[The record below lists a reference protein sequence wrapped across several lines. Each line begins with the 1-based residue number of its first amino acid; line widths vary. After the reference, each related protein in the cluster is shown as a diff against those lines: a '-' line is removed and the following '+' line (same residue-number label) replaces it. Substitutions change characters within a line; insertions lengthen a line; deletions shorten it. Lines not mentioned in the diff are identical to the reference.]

1 VATKTIKIR
10 IKDSSCK
17 AILKKMAG
25 ACNYVWNFCN
35 ETSFSG
41 IRNKGEWLSGFDLQ
55 KLTAGSSKELGI
67 TATTI
72 QEICAEYGLRRN
84 KAKKRKLRWRSKK
97 SLGWIPFKKT
107 GAQFKNGKVIYCG
120 HEFKLFQPERLPENG
135 TYGSGELCQDA
146 RGRWY
151 LCISVHYE
159 MPRIPAQG
167 EVGVDLGLKTTA
179 TLSNG
184 IKVKNGRYYRMME
197 TRLAN
202 AQRAKHKRLAKTI
215 HAKIRNKRLDD
226 LHKASTQIVLE
237 NKLIVVGKL
246 SVKKMIKTKMAK
258 STYDA
263 GTSMFKTML
272 KYKASALQ
280 RVYVEVAETNTTR
293 TCSSCGVIPDSSP
306 KGLKGL
312 SIREWVCC
320 ECGAIHDRDINAA
333 LNILRLGHQSLM
345 PEVA

>member
-1 VATKTIKIR
+1 
-10 IKDSSCK
+10 
-17 AILKKMAG
+17 
-25 ACNYVWNFCN
+25 
-35 ETSFSG
+35 
-41 IRNKGEWLSGFDLQ
+41 
-55 KLTAGSSKELGI
+55 
-67 TATTI
+67 
-72 QEICAEYGLRRN
+72 
-84 KAKKRKLRWRSKK
+84 
-97 SLGWIPFKKT
+97 
-107 GAQFKNGKVIYCG
+107 
-120 HEFKLFQPERLPENG
+120 
-135 TYGSGELCQDA
+135 
-146 RGRWY
+146 
-151 LCISVHYE
+151 
-159 MPRIPAQG
+159 MPHIPAQG
-167 EVGVDLGLKTTA
+167 EVGIDLGLKTTA

-184 IKVKNGRYYRMME
+184 QKVKNGSYYRMME

-202 AQRAKHKRLAKTI
+202 AQRSKRKRLTKTL

-258 STYDA
+258 STHDA

-293 TCSSCGVIPDSSP
+293 TCSICGVIPDSSP

-333 LNILRLGHQSLM
+333 LNILRIGRDALA
-345 PEVA
+345 PKVA